1 MTRTYQMFQLRSAQ
15 QGDKS
20 EMDISSLVDVSFLLL
35 IFFLVTATILPREQ
49 DLKMSIPSVA
59 QGAPVARQAMIIQL
73 DESGTLTLNPA
84 SAPEVITK
92 DSTSR
97 EIPEL
102 VDRLK
107 IFAALSPADPAV
119 VTLKV
124 SDKVPQQQYID
135 VLNALA
141 EAGVQNVTLA
151 E

>member
-49 DLKMSIPSVA
+49 DLKMSIPSAA